1 MIVLSI
7 KLFTTGYNL
16 TTNISSGNWKA
27 LRIHLRGPFEG
38 RQTTSVHTPLQ
49 ASLFVIADHSFHD
62 YASNQSIPADL
73 LPTRNCSN
81 FVVVCASSVAIG
93 TPPDGPTA
101 CQVNS
106 THCVVVLQ
114 FV

>member
-1 MIVLSI
+1 METGKLSE
-7 KLFTTGYNL
+7 F
-16 TTNISSGNWKA
+16 ISED
-27 LRIHLRGPFEG
+27 HLKVDKPL
-38 RQTTSVHTPLQ
+38 QCTLPLQ